1 MKGPSQCGN
10 SNGGAERRCGHTDSL
25 GGAGRSGEASERG
38 PMAWREGGEW
48 VRRCEGATST
58 GSFTSRGVRL
68 CASLRWRRVGR
79 RWWWW
84 CTGVWSGGN
93 GKVNGPLVWKMW
105 TRKLPE
111 QQWTDSFARR
121 EKQRVCEAIEFAVS
135 LSPSR
140 FSLWFVRGNNERHSS
155 RCEKKTSLR
164 WTTQIL
170 RLKNRFEIF
179 TNVDFTLFITLF
191 CTYKQQKINIT
202 TFHFFGIRFGFDG
215 TWIMHAT
222 LCTEMEHYLASL
234 THIAAV
240 FYSPLGYFFS
250 SGFKCTGQFLFFF
263 LAQKWI

>member
-1 MKGPSQCGN
+1 MTLKCITWILPPGWRKRVIFACDFCTGVRMKGPSQCGN

-79 RWWWW
+79 RWWW

-135 LSPSR
+135 LSLSR
-140 FSLWFVRGNNERHSS
+140 FSLWFVRG
-155 RCEKKTSLR
+155 
-164 WTTQIL
+164 
-170 RLKNRFEIF
+170 
-179 TNVDFTLFITLF
+179 
-191 CTYKQQKINIT
+191 KQWAA
-202 TFHFFGIRFGFDG
+202 FF
-215 TWIMHAT
+215 
-222 LCTEMEHYLASL
+222 
-234 THIAAV
+234 
-240 FYSPLGYFFS
+240 
-250 SGFKCTGQFLFFF
+250 
-263 LAQKWI
+263 

>member
-1 MKGPSQCGN
+1 MLKCITWILPPGWRKRVIFACDFCTGVRMKGPSQCGN

-68 CASLRWRRVGR
+68 CASLRWRRVGWW
-79 RWWWW
+79 WWWW

-121 EKQRVCEAIEFAVS
+121 EKQRVYEAIEFAVS
-135 LSPSR
+135 LSLSR

-155 RCEKKTSLR
+155 RCER
-164 WTTQIL
+164 
-170 RLKNRFEIF
+170 KNVFALNN
-179 TNVDFTLFITLF
+179 T
-191 CTYKQQKINIT
+191 NIT
-202 TFHFFGIRFGFDG
+202 F
-215 TWIMHAT
+215 
-222 LCTEMEHYLASL
+222 E
-234 THIAAV
+234 
-240 FYSPLGYFFS
+240 
-250 SGFKCTGQFLFFF
+250 K
-263 LAQKWI
+263 

>member
-1 MKGPSQCGN
+1 MIMKCITWILPPGWRKRVIFACDFCTGVRMKGPSQCGN

-79 RWWWW
+79 RWWW

-121 EKQRVCEAIEFAVS
+121 EKQRVYEAIEFAVS
-135 LSPSR
+135 LSLSR

-155 RCEKKTSLR
+155 RCER
-164 WTTQIL
+164 
-170 RLKNRFEIF
+170 KNVFALNN
-179 TNVDFTLFITLF
+179 T
-191 CTYKQQKINIT
+191 NIT
-202 TFHFFGIRFGFDG
+202 F
-215 TWIMHAT
+215 
-222 LCTEMEHYLASL
+222 E
-234 THIAAV
+234 
-240 FYSPLGYFFS
+240 
-250 SGFKCTGQFLFFF
+250 K
-263 LAQKWI
+263 